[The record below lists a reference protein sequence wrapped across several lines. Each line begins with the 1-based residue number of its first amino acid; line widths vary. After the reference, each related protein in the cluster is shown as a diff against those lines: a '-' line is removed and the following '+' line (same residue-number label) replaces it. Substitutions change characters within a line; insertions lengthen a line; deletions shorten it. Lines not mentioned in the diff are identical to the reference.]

1 MSSNQVEIL
10 IKEELRGRNAL
21 HFWIGVAIV
30 FFGLHLWWN
39 GYFTRFMLVFD
50 IAPPVLKESFEARS
64 NGFASSGMGS
74 TGFLSLAF
82 DTLCLIGW
90 GGSVFFLLLRKALNG
105 LIEVLSVLVAGALA
119 WAKQTS
125 AKPIEPTTAPTDSF
139 QDKVLQAF
147 KLLEAKIEES
157 RLSIDEVKLQFEET
171 KMELA
176 LLKQSQEV
184 APKPAT
190 TRRRKAT

>member
-1 MSSNQVEIL
+1 MSSNTVEIL

-50 IAPPVLKESFEARS
+50 IAPPVLKESFEARTS
-64 NGFASSGMGS
+64 GFSSPGMES

-90 GGSVFFLLLRKALNG
+90 GGTAFFLLLRKAFNG
-105 LIEVLSVLVAGALA
+105 FTDVLSVLVAGALA

-125 AKPIEPTTAPTDSF
+125 AKPVEAPPVAVDSF
-139 QDKVLQAF
+139 QEKVLSAF
-147 KLLEAKIEES
+147 KLLEAKIEDN
-157 RLSIDEVKLQFEET
+157 RLAIEET
-171 KMELA
+171 KMELT
-176 LLKQSQEV
+176 LLKTTPV
-184 APKPAT
+184 AKAAKQTT
-190 TRRRKAT
+190 TRRRKTT